1 MLRIENIVKQF
12 DNHPLLRGISLEVTQ
27 GDIVCLLGAS
37 GCGKTT
43 LLRIIAG
50 LELPDK
56 GRLYLNG
63 EDLASIP
70 VHRRGFGLMFQDFAL
85 FPHMNV
91 AQNVAFGLQQQ
102 GLWHEEIRLRVEE
115 VLRLVGLQDFA
126 GRGVSSLS
134 GGEQQRVA
142 LARSLAPQ
150 PRLLMLD
157 EPLGSLDAALRDRLA
172 IDLREI
178 IKAAGVTAIYVT
190 HDQQEAFA
198 IADRVVVMNAGQ
210 IEQIDRPDKLYLC
223 PQTVYVAEFLGLH
236 NIIPVDHVDQTAE
249 GYLAHTVLGDFP
261 LRQPAKHLLLH
272 PAYIELAEQ
281 GMISARL
288 EKRIFRGGQ
297 VQLELRHISG
307 LSLTMF
313 MPSSRPQLPENGGEV
328 FLHVRAEGVLPLD

>member
-1 MLRIENIVKQF
+1 MLHIENIVKQF
-12 DNHPLLRGISLEVTQ
+12 DNQPLLRGVSLEVTQ

-50 LELPDK
+50 LEAADSGK
-56 GRLYLNG
+56 VFLNG
-63 EDLASIP
+63 VDLSPIP
-70 VHRRGFGLMFQDFAL
+70 VHQRGFGLMFQDFAL

-102 GLWHEEIRLRVEE
+102 GLGREEIRLRVEE
-115 VLRLVGLQDFA
+115 ALHLVGLQDFA
-126 GRGVSSLS
+126 GRGVTSLS

-198 IADRVVVMNAGQ
+198 IADKVVVMNAGQ
-210 IEQIDRPDKLYLC
+210 IEQIDHPDTLYLS
-223 PQTVYVAEFLGLH
+223 PKTVYVAEFLGLH
-236 NIIPVDHVDQTAE
+236 NIIPVDQLSETAE
-249 GYLAHTVLGDFP
+249 GYLAQTILGDFP
-261 LRQPAKHLLLH
+261 VKQPTNYLLLH
-272 PAYIELAEQ
+272 PAYIDLADQ
-281 GMISARL
+281 GTIPARL

-297 VQLELRHISG
+297 VQLQLRHASG
-307 LSLTMF
+307 LSLTVF
-313 MPSSRPQLPENGGEV
+313 MPSSRPRIPENGGEV
-328 FLHVRAEGVLPLD
+328 FLHVRAEGVLPLG